1 MTWLAI
7 VILLLFALAWVLLR
21 PPNLDPEPEPE
32 ELPDASDEEMM
43 RAATE
48 LHDISRRL
56 DVAWTRHELR
66 TESSH
71 LRRELAE
78 ELRAVEALE
87 AEQDEE

>member
-7 VILLLFALAWVLLR
+7 VILALFAVAWLLLR
-21 PPNLDPEPEPE
+21 PPNLDLGPEPE
-32 ELPDASDEEMM
+32 ELPDASDEELM

-66 TESSH
+66 TESGR

-87 AEQDEE
+87 AKRDEE